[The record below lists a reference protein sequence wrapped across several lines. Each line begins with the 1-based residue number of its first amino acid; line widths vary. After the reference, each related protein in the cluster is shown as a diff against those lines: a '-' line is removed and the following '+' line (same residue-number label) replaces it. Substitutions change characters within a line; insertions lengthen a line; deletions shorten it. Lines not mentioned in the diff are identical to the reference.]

1 MAEFAVDRF
10 GIDPQQLDRVE
21 ERGHLSVERYGGLSR
36 VRRELPWSV
45 KQLSR
50 IRFASIGRSNHFIEL
65 QEVEEIL
72 DPRAASLL
80 GLERGQVTMQYHGGG
95 GSLPG
100 ELGMLFGRRKRYP
113 LPVRL
118 QMAAQKPLYHFGRAR
133 LDPRPAPP

>member
-1 MAEFAVDRF
+1 M
-10 GIDPQQLDRVE
+10 
-21 ERGHLSVERYGGLSR
+21 
-36 VRRELPWSV
+36 RRELPWSV

-50 IRFASIGRSNHFIEL
+50 IRFATIGPSNHFIEL

-72 DPRAASLL
+72 DPRAAALL

-118 QMAAQKPLYHFGRAR
+118 QMAVQKPLYHFGRAR
-133 LDPRPAPP
+133 SIRALRRRRELYFSGSCPPIDRDGA